1 MATATLL
8 TSADFVRAHTSI
20 SDNVDG
26 KYITPAIREAQDIH
40 LRGILGDCLLER
52 LKDLV
57 GDDRIKEP
65 EYADYKDLAD
75 RSQYYLAYVTVARLI
90 PVTTWKVG
98 NFGLAK
104 SSDENLTVAT
114 DAEMDRQVQYW
125 NDLADSYAGDLQR
138 WILAHASAF
147 PELDACGCDAIRAN
161 LRSMSSCGIFLGGP
175 RGKMIGRAGK

>member
-1 MATATLL
+1 MATETLL

-40 LRGILGDCLLER
+40 LRGILGDCLLAR
-52 LKDLV
+52 LKELV
-57 GDDRIKEP
+57 GDGRIMEP

-104 SSDENLTVAT
+104 SSDENLNIAT

-125 NDLADSYAGDLQR
+125 TDLADSYAGDLQR
-138 WILAHASAF
+138 WLLSNVSRF
-147 PELDACGCDAIRAN
+147 PELDACGCEAIRAN

-175 RGKMIGRAGK
+175 RGKKIGGPER